1 MNTNPS
7 DRAAALVGVAFEIAD
22 LVLLQA
28 WADLHGMRMIVELD
42 HCVDG
47 HEYEEIVAIYAKGTE
62 HRRWNLWRSWDE
74 VIVQPL
80 IGRSMHFSSVSE
92 ATEALSSKKRG
103 SSAGAHICTPSK
115 CTHAS
120 HSFLGQIGTIGWCSG
135 GDAKVAAS
143 TVV

>member
-1 MNTNPS
+1 MDTSPN

-28 WADLHGMRMIVELD
+28 WADVRGMRMIVELD

-62 HRRWNLWRSWDE
+62 VRRWNLWRSWDE

-80 IGRSMHFSSVSE
+80 IGRSMHFFSVAE
-92 ATEALSSKKRG
+92 ATDALSSK
-103 SSAGAHICTPSK
+103 
-115 CTHAS
+115 
-120 HSFLGQIGTIGWCSG
+120 
-135 GDAKVAAS
+135 
-143 TVV
+143 